1 MERSDFNLF
10 RNPTAPAASVNTCTV
25 HPAARPQPPSRCHC
39 GPHCVSR
46 PPFSMSRCPPFC
58 HHTFREFLKMLTV
71 WQVLEELHCLLL
83 QQEGRMK
90 HEDAVQIRKQKQH
103 GVCNIKQLLYL
114 ENITL
119 KRVYAAKTSMVN
131 RTE

>member
-1 MERSDFNLF
+1 
-10 RNPTAPAASVNTCTV
+10 
-25 HPAARPQPPSRCHC
+25 
-39 GPHCVSR
+39 
-46 PPFSMSRCPPFC
+46 
-58 HHTFREFLKMLTV
+58 MLTV

-83 QQEGRMK
+83 QQEGRVK

-131 RTE
+131 RTEVSDAVLEVEFHIGPNLLHT